1 MLFTIFFFHLKS
13 ILLANAGVPL
23 FSQSFI
29 YQTLLLIPI
38 IALEAFL
45 HRKLL
50 EISLGK
56 AIWIALSTNVI
67 STLIGGLFVVLPIG
81 AFLGTVLF
89 GSSVPV
95 QPGSFPFLPLEIIV
109 TLIPLFLFSV
119 VVESFIGSFSVRKI
133 DHKKVRRSFLIANAF
148 TYLCLRYWLLPNLS
162 KDTLK
167 GVANRIILRRE
178 QTH

>member
-1 MLFTIFFFHLKS
+1 MLFTISFFHLKS

-23 FSQSFI
+23 FSQSVV

-38 IALEAFL
+38 IAIEAYV

-50 EISLGK
+50 AISVGK
-56 AIWIALSTNVI
+56 AVWVAFSTNVI
-67 STLIGGLFVVLPIG
+67 STLVGGLFVVLSIG

-89 GSSVPV
+89 GSTVPV

-119 VVESFIGSFSVRKI
+119 VVESFIGSFSLRKI

-148 TYLCLRYWLLPNLS
+148 TYLMLEILATTQLI
-162 KDTLK
+162 K
-167 GVANRIILRRE
+167 GYIEGRG
-178 QTH
+178 